1 MRLIYLVL
9 TASSLV
15 LAGAALAQSPGG
27 APVAQR
33 SRGAPQ
39 SSPPAPSTAAP
50 AASAPI
56 TSNGLQSCTP
66 SLEER
71 ERLLSLSEQMFDRSP
86 DGWRVYAGAHC
97 YAEAASLIHD
107 FIAGRAGLRADDRA
121 QLHFHAG
128 QMLADANRTDDAVDQ
143 LGEVLQVQSERP
155 VDDPGWVLYVKGT
168 VGFLRQDRAILDQA
182 AKDLDAYAAKESGA
196 VQAGDRLNLNAL
208 RGFQKCFS
216 QGYLVAYSSPQCR
229 DFDEADRLNAALDA
243 AG

>member
-1 MRLIYLVL
+1 MRLISLVL
-9 TASSLV
+9 IAASLG
-15 LAGAALAQSPGG
+15 LAGAALAQGPGA
-27 APVAQR
+27 APVAQT

-39 SSPPAPSTAAP
+39 TSPAPSTS
-50 AASAPI
+50 ASAPI
-56 TSNGLQSCTP
+56 VSNGLQSCTP

-97 YAEAASLIHD
+97 YAEAASLIRD
-107 FIAGRAGLRADDRA
+107 FLAGRAGLRADDRA
-121 QLHFHAG
+121 QLHFHAA
-128 QMLADANRTDDAVDQ
+128 QMLAQANRIDDAVDQ
-143 LGEVLQVQSERP
+143 LGEVLQVQAERP

-168 VGFLRQDRAILDQA
+168 VGFLRQDRAILDQSA
-182 AKDLDAYAAKESGA
+182 RDLDAYAAKESGA

-208 RGFQKCFS
+208 HGFQKCFG

-229 DFDEADRLNAALDA
+229 DFDEADRLNQVLDA